1 MKTLHILNGDATLH
15 GFQHS
20 GLDGDTLIWREV
32 LSEGP
37 LTEDIGSAAFWQARA
52 EWIAKGMNT
61 TTDDYYHKMTDQLG
75 KLNEP
80 YEQICL
86 WFEFDLHCQLNMLGA
101 MVLLEK
107 HVDLSEPV
115 ISLVCPDSYP
125 GFEDFRGMGELNGD
139 QLAGLYDSRHQLS
152 PYDFDLAA
160 EAWQL
165 YASGDAP
172 ALQKWIDETPF
183 WGALHLLKPALEAHL
198 KRLSV
203 NADSLNYI
211 EQELVNA
218 YHAGAKTR
226 HELYAA
232 FWKNNAIYGMG
243 DAEINLYINKLQEGD
258 LIKTTG

>member
-20 GLDGDTLIWREV
+20 GLDGDTLVWREV

-37 LTEDIGSAAFWQARA
+37 LTEDIGSAAFWETRA
-52 EWIAKGMNT
+52 EWISKSFNATPDQYQQGIV
-61 TTDDYYHKMTDQLG
+61 DQLG

-80 YEQICL
+80 YDQICL
-86 WFEFDLHCQLNMLGA
+86 WFEFDLNCQVNMLGA

-125 GFEDFRGMGELNGD
+125 GVADFRGMGQLNGD
-139 QLAGLYDSRHQLS
+139 QLADLYDDRHQLS

-165 YASGDAP
+165 YVSGDAA

-198 KRLSV
+198 KRLVV
-203 NADSLNYI
+203 NSDGLNYI
-211 EQELVNA
+211 EQELVKA
-218 YHAGAKTR
+218 HQAGAKTR

-243 DAEINLYINKLQEGD
+243 DAEINLYINKLQGRD
-258 LIKTTG
+258 LIKITE